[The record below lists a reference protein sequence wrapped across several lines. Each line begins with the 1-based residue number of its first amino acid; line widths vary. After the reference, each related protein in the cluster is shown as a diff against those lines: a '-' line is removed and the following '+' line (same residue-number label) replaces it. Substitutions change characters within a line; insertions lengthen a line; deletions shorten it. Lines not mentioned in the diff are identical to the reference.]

1 MPWTRTPIARPI
13 TRFRSVISSPA
24 TASPLTNF
32 EAPSSEPK
40 NVVSSCSMRRRS
52 RASAWEMAPAAMS
65 LSMASCL
72 PGMPSSAKRA
82 PTSAMRPAPLVMTM
96 KLTISSTPKTTRPR
110 NTEPPMMNMA
120 KPSITLPAA
129 WVPVWPWPMISLVE
143 ETLSD
148 SRSIS
153 EASRIVGKAEKSSG
167 RWMNSVMVKIRIASA
182 NDAASPMSSTHAG
195 IGSTIMAITAISAI
209 ASSTVGW

>member
-1 MPWTRTPIARPI
+1 MARPI
-13 TRFRSVISSPA
+13 TRLRSVISSPA

-182 NDAASPMSSTHAG
+182 NDAARPMSSTHAG
-195 IGSTIMAITAISAI
+195 IGSTIMAITAISAM

>member
-1 MPWTRTPIARPI
+1 M
-13 TRFRSVISSPA
+13 
-24 TASPLTNF
+24 ASPLTNF

-40 NVVSSCSMRRRS
+40 KVVSSCSIRRRS
-52 RASAWEMAPAAMS
+52 RASAWLIAPAAMS

-96 KLTISSTPKTTRPR
+96 KLTMSSTPKTTRPR
-110 NTEPPMMNMA
+110 KTEPPMMNMA
-120 KPSITLPAA
+120 KPSITCPAA
-129 WVPVWPWPMISLVE
+129 LVPVWPWPMISLVE

-167 RWMNSVMVKIRIASA
+167 RWMKRVMVKIRMAMA
-182 NDAASPMSSTHAG
+182 KEAASPMSRIQAG
-195 IGSTIMAITAISAI
+195 IGRTIMAMTAISAI

>member
-1 MPWTRTPIARPI
+1 MPCTSTPIARPI
-13 TRFRSVISSPA
+13 TRLSSVISRPA

-40 NVVSSCSMRRRS
+40 KVVSSCSIRRRS
-52 RASAWEMAPAAMS
+52 RASAWLIAPAAMS

-72 PGMPSSAKRA
+72 PGMPSRAKRA

-120 KPSITLPAA
+120 KPSITCPAA

-143 ETLSD
+143 ETFSD
-148 SRSIS
+148 SRSIRL
-153 EASRIVGKAEKSSG
+153 ASSTVGKAEKSSG
-167 RWMNSVMVKIRIASA
+167 RWMKSVMVKIRIASA
-182 NDAASPMSSTHAG
+182 KEQASPMSSTHEG
-195 IGSTIMAITAISAI
+195 IGSTIMAMTAISAI